1 MDYLAEE
8 NIIKTRRV
16 AAGDLHPRDVKN
28 AVLCLML
35 NPNDTWAR
43 LLLILYTRPDLA
55 ESSDGKALAIQSRLA
70 TRIARGIHKYDRER
84 SPLLKFLLKSATL
97 AELDVYD
104 YLNRIAGA
112 DEGTA
117 AGIGERAGVAGTL
130 DYNEPGGFGFFG
142 VKSIRT
148 ESYLARLI
156 YEKPFGE
163 TIRFPLFEK
172 DKDGRITPLLA
183 PTLKMSEDELK
194 SALIILL
201 QNEQRTRDL
210 ISLYRPQTPTPDP
223 ALLMPRFKEYYE
235 SCCRGKIGKIRQ
247 KWERERALYELVFE
261 KMILDTCNLED
272 VEAEYLSRYGEEPP
286 ARAKQ
291 ARYSERGKRILA
303 GFEDWRGSN
312 SENRAE

>member
-8 NIIKTRRV
+8 NIIRTRRV
-16 AAGDLHPRDVKN
+16 AGGDLHPRDVKN

-55 ESSDGKALAIQSRLA
+55 DSSDGKALAIQSRLA

-112 DEGTA
+112 DKWTA
-117 AGIGERAGVAGTL
+117 AHIGERAGAF
-130 DYNEPGGFGFFG
+130 DYNEPGGFGFFDA
-142 VKSIRT
+142 KSIRA

-172 DKDGRITPLLA
+172 DKNGRITPLLA
-183 PTLKMSEDELK
+183 PTLKMSEDELT

-223 ALLMPRFKEYYE
+223 ALLMPRFREYYE
-235 SCCRGKIGKIRQ
+235 DCYKGEAGKIRQ

-261 KMILDTCNLED
+261 KMVLDTCSLES
-272 VEAEYLSRYGEEPP
+272 VEAEYLRRYGKEPP

-303 GFEDWRGSN
+303 GFADWRGAN
-312 SENRAE
+312 SENGAE